1 MAAAPSRSTPQ
12 QLTNSPLPPTP
23 QQQLLPRRRHQSTNQ
38 IAGWT
43 LQVNHA
49 DQSDCRLETT
59 GNHANQSDCRL
70 DTTGKSTPTNQIA
83 GWTHHAD
90 QSDCRLDTTHLNHA
104 DQSDCRLDITSNQAG
119 QSDCFMY
126 CTLYFVRTVP
136 IRMKT
141 EVICQECPP
150 NIVALSLAAN
160 KAYMYIC
167 LKSFW

>member
-1 MAAAPSRSTPQ
+1 MVDAPSWSTPQ
-12 QLTNSPLPPTP
+12 QLTSSLPLPPTP
-23 QQQLLPRRRHQSTNQ
+23 QQQLRPRRRHQSTNQ

-49 DQSDCRLETT
+49 D
-59 GNHANQSDCRL
+59 QSDCRL

-119 QSDCFMY
+119 QSDCRLDTTHLNHADQSDCRLDITSNQAGQSDCFMY
-126 CTLYFVRTVP
+126 CTLYFVQYQS
-136 IRMKT
+136 
-141 EVICQECPP
+141 E
-150 NIVALSLAAN
+150 
-160 KAYMYIC
+160 
-167 LKSFW
+167 

>member
-1 MAAAPSRSTPQ
+1 MVDAPSWSTPQ
-12 QLTNSPLPPTP
+12 QLTSSLPLPPTP
-23 QQQLLPRRRHQSTNQ
+23 QQQLRPRRRHQSTNQ

-49 DQSDCRLETT
+49 DQSDCRL
-59 GNHANQSDCRL
+59 

-83 GWTHHAD
+83 GWTHHAN
-90 QSDCRLDTTHLNHA
+90 QSECRLDTTHLNHA